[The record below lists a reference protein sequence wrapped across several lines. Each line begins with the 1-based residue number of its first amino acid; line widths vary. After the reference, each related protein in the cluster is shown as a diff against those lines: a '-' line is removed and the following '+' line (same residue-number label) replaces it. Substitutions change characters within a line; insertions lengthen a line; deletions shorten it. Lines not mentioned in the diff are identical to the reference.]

1 MDEKSKTY
9 IPKTYIYMEGKNT
22 KNNYGLRPTAKGDKQ
37 MADYTRKPHANW
49 NYKFGS
55 ITDVARAVAT
65 TFGATFD
72 VDSVRYLLKRK
83 STDIN
88 ERTAYLLEIVF
99 EELECI
105 LEYELV
111 MVEDLYIDP
120 DSILEEEEEDLIET
134 SALGEYVEYSEKL
147 KEYIFNFHP
156 DVVEIIVNM
165 IFDKVETY
173 EMGGHSNFFYPEAE
187 PLFFIPKGE

>member
-1 MDEKSKTY
+1 
-9 IPKTYIYMEGKNT
+9 
-22 KNNYGLRPTAKGDKQ
+22 

-55 ITDVARAVAT
+55 ITDVANAVAT

-72 VDSVRYLLKRK
+72 VDDVRPLLKRK

-99 EELECI
+99 EELKSI
-105 LEYELV
+105 LEYELI
-111 MVEDLYIDP
+111 MVDDLYIDS

-134 SALGEYVEYSEKL
+134 SALGEYVKENEKL

-165 IFDKVETY
+165 IFDKVELK
-173 EMGGHSNFFYPEAE
+173 EMGGHTNYFLPEAE